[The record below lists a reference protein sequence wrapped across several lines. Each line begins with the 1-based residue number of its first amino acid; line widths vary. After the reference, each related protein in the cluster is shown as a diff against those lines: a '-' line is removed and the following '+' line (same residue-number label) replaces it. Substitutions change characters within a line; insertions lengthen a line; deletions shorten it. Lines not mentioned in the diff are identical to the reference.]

1 MIPNTQEIPL
11 RDASGRLVKVV
22 AWYVF
27 NESRLEAMVWD
38 ETQGIARR
46 FIPDE
51 TYTREPKPV
60 DISWAQR

>member
-1 MIPNTQEIPL
+1 MSNMIPNTQDVRL
-11 RDASGRLVKVV
+11 RDGSGRLVKIV

-38 ETQGIARR
+38 ETQKIVRR

-51 TYTREPKPV
+51 TYTSEPESV
-60 DISWAQR
+60 DIS